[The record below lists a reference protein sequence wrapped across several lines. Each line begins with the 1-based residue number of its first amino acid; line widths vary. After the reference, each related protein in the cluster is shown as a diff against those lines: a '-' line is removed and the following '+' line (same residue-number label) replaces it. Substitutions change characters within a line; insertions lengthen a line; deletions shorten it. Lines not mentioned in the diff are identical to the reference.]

1 MRNLLVL
8 ATLSSFMISC
18 ATVKSMMGSEEAPAT
33 QEQAKPTDP
42 LELQDSESANLVTP
56 PAAEETAS
64 AAAAE
69 DGAEL
74 SNHADPYVA
83 EAAGDLAAQTQG
95 PAANHAG
102 DSENLPQAAVNEEM
116 DRSAPSWQGEPTPAI
131 ANVAPDEPQVYN
143 TSSSY
148 DSPKKSK
155 KMAKSL
161 PAKKGKDKVAAKK
174 PKIDCKK
181 VAKQGKKAKKPE
193 VAYCK
198 AEKKAL
204 AKAKAKDKGKGK
216 AVAGK
221 KAKVDCKKV
230 AKMGKKAKKPD
241 IAFCKDEKKKKSKN
255 RVASK

>member
-8 ATLSSFMISC
+8 ATLSSCLISC
-18 ATVKSMMGSEEAPAT
+18 ATVKSWMGSEEAPAT

-42 LELQDSESANLVTP
+42 LDLADSESANAVTP
-56 PAAEETAS
+56 SAGEETAAAPAAEE
-64 AAAAE
+64 
-69 DGAEL
+69 GAEL

-83 EAAGDLAAQTQG
+83 EAAGDLASQSQA
-95 PAANHAG
+95 PAENYSG
-102 DSENLPQAAVNEEM
+102 DSANLPQTAVNEEM

-131 ANVAPDEPQVYN
+131 ANVAPEEPQVYN

-148 DSPKKSK
+148 DAPKKSRK
-155 KMAKSL
+155 NIAKVL
-161 PAKKGKDKVAAKK
+161 PAKKGKEKAVAKK

-193 VAYCK
+193 VAFCK

-204 AKAKAKDKGKGK
+204 AKAKAKDKGK

-230 AKMGKKAKKPD
+230 AKLGKKAKKPD

>member
-8 ATLSSFMISC
+8 ATLSSFLISC
-18 ATVKSMMGSEEAPAT
+18 ATVKSWMGSEEAPAT
-33 QEQAKPTDP
+33 QEQAKPADQ
-42 LELQDSESANLVTP
+42 LDLGDSESANAVTP
-56 PAAEETAS
+56 PEETA
-64 AAAAE
+64 AAPAAAE

-83 EAAGDLAAQTQG
+83 EAAGDLAAQSQA
-95 PAANHAG
+95 PAENYSG
-102 DSENLPQAAVNEEM
+102 DSTNLPQTAVNEEM

-131 ANVAPDEPQVYN
+131 ANVAPEEPQVYN
-143 TSSSY
+143 SSSSY

-155 KMAKSL
+155 KNIAKSL
-161 PAKKGKDKVAAKK
+161 PAKKGKEKAAAKK

-204 AKAKAKDKGKGK
+204 AKAKAKDKGK
-216 AVAGK
+216 ATAGK

-241 IAFCKDEKKKKSKN
+241 IAFCKDEKKKKSKS